1 VKKPYQISKADA
13 KASAVLQRF
22 TQANGQFLLPLVELI
37 TDARLAVDTV
47 IDQIGRQTIETI
59 LLLSAQEV
67 AGTRTPGKPSG
78 EVRWHGSQPGRVM
91 LADRAVRVNRPRL
104 RPTLKLGNSVTL
116 TRPTRNSHKLLQNPN
131 KNRPLQPARLP

>member
-1 VKKPYQISKADA
+1 MAPGSVESESPNRDSERTPTAVKKPYQISKADA

-22 TQANGQFLLPLVELI
+22 AQANGQFLLPLVELI

-67 AGTRTPGKPSG
+67 AGARTPGKPSG
-78 EVRWHGSQPGRVM
+78 V
-91 LADRAVRVNRPRL
+91 
-104 RPTLKLGNSVTL
+104 
-116 TRPTRNSHKLLQNPN
+116 
-131 KNRPLQPARLP
+131 